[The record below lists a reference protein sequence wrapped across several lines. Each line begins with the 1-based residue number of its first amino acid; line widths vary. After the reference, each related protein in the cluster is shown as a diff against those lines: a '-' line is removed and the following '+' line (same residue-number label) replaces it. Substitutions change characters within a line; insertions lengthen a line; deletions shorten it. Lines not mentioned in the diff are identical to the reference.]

1 MAEPLNWP
9 DDRDPELPAL
19 KEGWGALDQLLS
31 HGTPRLS
38 GAELG
43 SLADRVRRQIDRRR
57 VLKFRRRMALVA
69 MAAAVLI
76 AVGIVAWPT
85 AIDNGQTGTVE
96 IAHIEQPIAP
106 TTEPDEPVWEDDWTS
121 EVATAQQS
129 VDDVEAHWSVP
140 VETYADV
147 RARMDELEVELASL
161 SL

>member
-19 KEGWGALDQLLS
+19 KEGWAALDQLLS
-31 HGTPRLS
+31 HGTPRFDAAGLD
-38 GAELG
+38 
-43 SLADRVRRQIDRRR
+43 SLADRVRQQTDRRK
-57 VLKFRRRMALVA
+57 VLKFRRRVALVA

-85 AIDNGQTGTVE
+85 AIDNGQPGTVE
-96 IAHIEQPIAP
+96 VVHIERPTAP
-106 TTEPDEPVWEDDWTS
+106 TTESDEPAWDDDWTS
-121 EVATAQQS
+121 EMATAQQTA
-129 VDDVEAHWSVP
+129 DDVEAHWSVP

-147 RARMDELEVELASL
+147 RARLDELEVELASL